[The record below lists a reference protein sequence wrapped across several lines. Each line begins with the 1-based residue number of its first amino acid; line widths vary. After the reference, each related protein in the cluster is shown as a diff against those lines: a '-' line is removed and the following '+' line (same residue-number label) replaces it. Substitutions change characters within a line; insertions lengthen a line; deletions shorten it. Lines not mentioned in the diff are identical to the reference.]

1 MVRKKSLKGKGN
13 LKQRRSTNKMLI
25 NLLKK
30 VSWISLLKKGKREK
44 AELTNIR
51 NAKECITID
60 PMDIK

>member
-1 MVRKKSLKGKGN
+1 
-13 LKQRRSTNKMLI
+13 MLI

-30 VSWISLLKKGKREK
+30 VSWIPLLKKGNREK

-51 NAKECITID
+51 NAEECITID

>member
-1 MVRKKSLKGKGN
+1 
-13 LKQRRSTNKMLI
+13 MLI

>member
-1 MVRKKSLKGKGN
+1 MVRKKSLKRKGN
-13 LKQRRSTNKMLI
+13 LKQRRSTKKMLI

-30 VSWISLLKKGKREK
+30 VSWIPLLKKGNREK

-51 NAKECITID
+51 NAEECITID